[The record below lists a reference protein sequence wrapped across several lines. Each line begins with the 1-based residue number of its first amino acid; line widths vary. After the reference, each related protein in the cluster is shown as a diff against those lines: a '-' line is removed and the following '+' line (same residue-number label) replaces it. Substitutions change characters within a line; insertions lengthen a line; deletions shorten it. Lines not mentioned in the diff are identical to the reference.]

1 MAAED
6 ENNFKGLFY
15 QDVNMQNM
23 YAHFSQIFLVD
34 ATRKLLDLR
43 MPVYLLMSIEG
54 DRLSEIVAMFIVA
67 EETKEV
73 IQATV

>member
-1 MAAED
+1 
-6 ENNFKGLFY
+6 
-15 QDVNMQNM
+15 MQNM

>member
-15 QDVNMQNM
+15 QDVKMQNM
-23 YAHFSQIFLVD
+23 YAHFSQILLVD

-73 IQATV
+73 TQATV

>member
-6 ENNFKGLFY
+6 ENNFKGLFKG
-15 QDVNMQNM
+15 
-23 YAHFSQIFLVD
+23 QILLVD

>member
-1 MAAED
+1 
-6 ENNFKGLFY
+6 
-15 QDVNMQNM
+15 MQNM

-34 ATRKLLDLR
+34 AMRKLLDLR

>member
-23 YAHFSQIFLVD
+23 YAHFSQILLVD